1 MRIKILPVVAFM
13 LLFMALATPAPATEQ
28 FAAKTGL
35 PCAFC
40 HKNPA
45 GGGTLTDAGH
55 RYETLLS
62 NQAAPSPAIDTLR
75 FVIGYLHILAGII
88 WFGAI
93 FYVHIILKPAYAAKG
108 LPKGELI
115 LGWAGI
121 IVVGL
126 TGIFLTISVMPS
138 FGALFHSRF
147 GILLSIKIFLYMIMT
162 ASAAVVTFVIGPRL
176 RKRIAAR
183 STAAA
188 GGEDGES
195 FTPDTLSNFDGMDG
209 RRAYAAVAGNV
220 YDLTQSPLWKN
231 GKHARHLAGMDLSAA
246 IKQAP
251 HGPEKLDAF
260 PKAGTLL
267 PSPPVGEGGA
277 KRRERTEAGTT
288 VNKPKAAFYFLA
300 YMNLTAIFLVIAI
313 IALWRWW
320 P

>member
-1 MRIKILPVVAFM
+1 MRMKILPALALM
-13 LLFMALATPAPATEQ
+13 LFFMALAAPAPATEQ
-28 FAAKTGL
+28 FAMKTGL

-40 HKNPA
+40 HENPS
-45 GGGTLTDAGH
+45 GGGTLTDAGR
-55 RYETLLS
+55 RYETMLS
-62 NQAAPSPAIDTLR
+62 GRVAPSTANDTLR
-75 FVIGYLHILAGII
+75 FIIGYLHILAGII

-121 IVVGL
+121 IVVGA
-126 TGIFLTISVMPS
+126 TGILLTISVMPS
-138 FGALFHSRF
+138 FGAFFHSRF
-147 GILLSIKIFLYMIMT
+147 GILLSIKIFLYLIM
-162 ASAAVVTFVIGPRL
+162 ASSAAVVTFVIGPRL
-176 RKRIAAR
+176 RKRLAAK
-183 STAAA
+183 SMPA
-188 GGEDGES
+188 GTGEDNAV
-195 FTPDTLSNFDGMDG
+195 FTPDTLSTFDGREG
-209 RRAYAAVAGNV
+209 RKAYAAVSGNV

-251 HGPEKLDAF
+251 HGPEKLEAF
-260 PKAGTLL
+260 PKAGVLNIPL
-267 PSPPVGEGGA
+267 PSVGEGGDRGE
-277 KRRERTEAGTT
+277 KSPSNR
-288 VNKPKAAFYFLA
+288 PKAAFYFLA